1 MLFRVNLWPLVQYKT
16 VLLFLILLIKMV
28 FRNKAV
34 PFFSKKFVAIYKNA
48 ITKRK
53 IAILY

>member
-1 MLFRVNLWPLVQYKT
+1 VQYKT